1 VTLRRSRRVVLLVVL
16 LLGHALGV
24 LAAHDPAPAD
34 DPGRPAPA
42 VPADEFP
49 VVLFMIG
56 CTWPGLFLL
65 FVR

>member
-1 VTLRRSRRVVLLVVL
+1 ML

-24 LAAHDPAPAD
+24 PAADDLAPAD

-42 VPADEFP
+42 VLADEFP
-49 VVLFMIG
+49 VVLFLIG
-56 CTWPGLFLL
+56 CTWAALFLL